1 MSRPPKKH
9 IFEVVEKAPTT
20 LDYALQ
26 YIEELGWFVL
36 PVWGVNDDG
45 SCRCGLPNDAPGH
58 KPGKHPQ
65 ANLAPRGHLDATN
78 NPDIAR
84 DWWATDPDAG
94 IGISL
99 AQSGLVA
106 LDIDPR
112 NGGDETLAKIESQ
125 HGVLYSDCVAVTQS
139 GGEHRLFRA
148 EDNTSYPSSIGTGLD
163 MKHNGYIVV
172 APSLGELGPYRW
184 HDNKSPIA
192 KVNPV
197 VPSEL
202 PKFIT
207 DRTRAKTEA
216 YEVVEKSGVPV
227 ATAQTFDDLRD
238 ALTYISSDDYN
249 TWVQV
254 GMALK
259 PYGEN
264 GYSVWMD
271 WSSKSPKFD
280 ATVSRR
286 KWDMLD
292 EPHSIT
298 FKSIFRSA
306 IDNGWVSRVGITP
319 KSVDEIHPLSLK
331 NDQGSGSHSVTSF
344 EYIMDDFM
352 STGINVLAGA
362 PGVGKTTLAIPL
374 ALSVAHI
381 YPVDYELIPTIRR
394 NIIIITESVVQV
406 QRIIYSVATFG
417 NTGARQEDFDSVKVI
432 PARRLKADIV
442 AQVADEYREWT
453 YPNEMADGGTFHAL
467 PLVLLDTANSIFDVE
482 SENDNSEVGKVM
494 AMLKEKFDGFPVIII
509 SHTAKALGSGESDML
524 SPRGA
529 SAWTGDAQGVYT
541 MFKDDVTEDR
551 ILQTTKVRFP
561 TDYQEL
567 TFTLVSN
574 SEHHKD
580 VLGYDDIL
588 YFTHAY
594 ARPLKDGERKSSKER
609 VKQSKANEKLQELCD
624 ALVRLIRKDPGQSRS
639 HYERL
644 STAKGGVAG
653 SQARKTEAIDHLIGD
668 GVVNNVP
675 LPDQRGRQTHGL
687 FLNEQKIT
695 NDVLDG
701 EDLPF

>member
-1 MSRPPKKH
+1 M
-9 IFEVVEKAPTT
+9 
-20 LDYALQ
+20 
-26 YIEELGWFVL
+26 
-36 PVWGVNDDG
+36 
-45 SCRCGLPNDAPGH
+45 
-58 KPGKHPQ
+58 
-65 ANLAPRGHLDATN
+65 
-78 NPDIAR
+78 
-84 DWWATDPDAG
+84 
-94 IGISL
+94 
-99 AQSGLVA
+99 
-106 LDIDPR
+106 
-112 NGGDETLAKIESQ
+112 
-125 HGVLYSDCVAVTQS
+125 
-139 GGEHRLFRA
+139 
-148 EDNTSYPSSIGTGLD
+148 
-163 MKHNGYIVV
+163 
-172 APSLGELGPYRW
+172 
-184 HDNKSPIA
+184 
-192 KVNPV
+192 
-197 VPSEL
+197 
-202 PKFIT
+202 
-207 DRTRAKTEA
+207 
-216 YEVVEKSGVPV
+216 
-227 ATAQTFDDLRD
+227 
-238 ALTYISSDDYN
+238 
-249 TWVQV
+249 
-254 GMALK
+254 
-259 PYGEN
+259 
-264 GYSVWMD
+264 
-271 WSSKSPKFD
+271 
-280 ATVSRR
+280 
-286 KWDMLD
+286 
-292 EPHSIT
+292 
-298 FKSIFRSA
+298 
-306 IDNGWVSRVGITP
+306 
-319 KSVDEIHPLSLK
+319 
-331 NDQGSGSHSVTSF
+331 
-344 EYIMDDFM
+344 
-352 STGINVLAGA
+352 
-362 PGVGKTTLAIPL
+362 
-374 ALSVAHI
+374 
-381 YPVDYELIPTIRR
+381 
-394 NIIIITESVVQV
+394 VQV

-417 NTGARQEDFDSVKVI
+417 NTGAREEDFDSVKVI

-467 PLVLLDTANSIFDVE
+467 PLLLLDTANSIFDVE

-541 MFKDDVTEDR
+541 MFRDDITEDR

-561 TDYQEL
+561 TDYNEL

-609 VKQSKANEKLQELCD
+609 VKQTKANEKLQELCD

>member
-9 IFEVVEKAPTT
+9 IFKIIDKAVTT
-20 LDYALQ
+20 LDCALQ
-26 YIEELGWFVL
+26 YADLGWAVL
-36 PVWGVNDDG
+36 PVWGINHEDG
-45 SCRCGLPNDAPGH
+45 TCRCGLPNDAPGH
-58 KPGKHPQ
+58 KPGKHP
-65 ANLAPRGHLDATN
+65 LATLTPRGHLDSTI
-78 NPDIAR
+78 NPDIIR
-84 DWWATDPDAG
+84 DWFSTDPTAN

-99 AQSGLVA
+99 ADSGLIA

-112 NGGDETLAKIESQ
+112 NGGDQTLEKIEQ
-125 HGVLYSDCVAVTQS
+125 EHGVLYSDCVAVTQS

-148 EDNTSYPSSIGTGLD
+148 EENTSYPSSIGPGLD
-163 MKHNGYIVV
+163 LKHHGYIVV
-172 APSLGELGPYRW
+172 APSMGELGPYKW
-184 HDNKSPIA
+184 KDNQSPIA
-192 KVNPV
+192 SVNPV
-197 VPSEL
+197 TPSEL
-202 PKFIT
+202 PKFIS
-207 DRTRAKTEA
+207 DKARAKTEA
-216 YEVVEKSGVPV
+216 YEIMERSGVPV
-227 ATAQTFDDLRD
+227 ATAQTFDDLRE
-238 ALTYISSDDYN
+238 ALTFINSDPYD

-271 WSSKSPKFD
+271 WSSRSPKFD
-280 ATVSRR
+280 ASSSRK
-286 KWDMLD
+286 KWDVLD
-292 EPHSIT
+292 HPHSIT
-298 FKSIFRSA
+298 FKSIFRAA
-306 IDNGWVSRVGITP
+306 IDNGWTSSATGRGVVEE
-319 KSVDEIHPLSLK
+319 VHPLSLQ
-331 NDQGSGSHSVTSF
+331 NDQGSGSHSVTTF
-344 EYIMDDFM
+344 EYIFNDFM

-381 YPVDYELIPTIRR
+381 YPVDYELIPSIRR
-394 NIIIITESVVQV
+394 NVIIITESVVQV

-442 AQVADEYREWT
+442 AQVAEEYREWT
-453 YPNEMADGGTFHAL
+453 YPNEMADGGTYHAL
-467 PLVLLDTANSIFDVE
+467 PLIMFDTANSVFDIE

-494 AMLKEKFDGFPVIII
+494 ASLKENFDGFPIII
-509 SHTAKALGSGESDML
+509 IAHTAKALGSGESDML

-541 MFKDDVTEDR
+541 MFRDSETEDR
-551 ILQTTKVRFP
+551 ILQATKVRFP

-594 ARPLKDGERKSSKER
+594 ARPLKDGERKSSKDR
-609 VKQSKANEKLQELCD
+609 AKLNKANEKLQELCD
-624 ALVRLIRKDPGQSRS
+624 ALVRLIRKEPGQSRS
-639 HYERL
+639 YYERL
-644 STAKGGVAG
+644 SATKGGVSG
-653 SQARKTEAIDHLIGD
+653 SQSRKTEAIDHLIGE
-668 GVVNNVP
+668 GLVENVP
-675 LPDQRGRQTHGL
+675 LPDQKGRQTHGL
-687 FLNEQKIT
+687 FINEQKIT
-695 NDVLDG
+695 NDRLDD

>member
-9 IFEVVEKAPTT
+9 IFKVVDKPVTT
-20 LDYALQ
+20 LDCALQ
-26 YIEELGWFVL
+26 YAELGWSVL

-45 SCRCGLPNDAPGH
+45 TCRCGLPNDAPGH
-58 KPGKHPQ
+58 KVGKHPQ
-65 ANLAPRGHLDATN
+65 ANLAPRGHLDATS
-78 NPDIAR
+78 NPHLIR
-84 DWWATDPDAG
+84 DWFSTDPTAN

-99 AQSGLVA
+99 ADSGLIA

-112 NGGDETLAKIESQ
+112 NGGDTTLEKIEQ
-125 HGVLYSDCVAVTQS
+125 EHGVLYSDCVAVTQS

-148 EDNTSYPSSIGTGLD
+148 EENTSYPSSIGPGLD
-163 MKHNGYIVV
+163 LKHHGYIVV
-172 APSLGELGPYRW
+172 APSLGELGPYKW
-184 HDNKSPIA
+184 KDNQSPIA
-192 KVNPV
+192 SVNPV
-197 VPSEL
+197 TPSEL
-202 PKFIT
+202 PKFIS
-207 DRTRAKTEA
+207 DRARAKIEA
-216 YEVVEKSGVPV
+216 YDVKEQSGVPV
-227 ATAQTFDDLRD
+227 ATAQTFDDLRE
-238 ALTYISSDDYN
+238 ALTYISSDEYS

-280 ATVSRR
+280 ASVSRR
-286 KWDMLD
+286 KWDILD

-298 FKSIFRSA
+298 FKSIFRAA
-306 IDNGWVSRVGITP
+306 IDNGWTSSATGRGV
-319 KSVDEIHPLSLK
+319 VDEVHPLSLR
-331 NDQGSGSHSVTSF
+331 NDQGSGSHSVTTF
-344 EYIMDDFM
+344 EYIFDDFM

-374 ALSVAHI
+374 ALSVAQI
-381 YPVDYELIPTIRR
+381 YPVDYELIPKIKR
-394 NIIIITESVVQV
+394 NVIIVTESVVQV

-417 NTGARQEDFDSVKVI
+417 NTGAREEDFDAVKVI

-442 AQVADEYREWT
+442 AQVAEEYKEWT
-453 YPNEMADGGTFHAL
+453 YPNEMADGGTYHAL
-467 PLVLLDTANSIFDVE
+467 PLVLFDTANSVFDIE

-541 MFKDDVTEDR
+541 MFKDEVTEDR
-551 ILQTTKVRFP
+551 ILQATKVRFA
-561 TDYQEL
+561 TDYSEL

-609 VKQSKANEKLQELCD
+609 AKLTKANEKLQELCD
-624 ALVRLIRKDPGQSRS
+624 ALVRLIRKEPGQSRS
-639 HYERL
+639 YYERL
-644 STAKGGVAG
+644 SSTKGGVAG
-653 SQARKTEAIDHLIGD
+653 SQSRKTEAIDHLIGE
-668 GVVNNVP
+668 GIVENVP
-675 LPDQRGRQTHGL
+675 LPDQKGRQTHGL

-695 NDVLDG
+695 NDKLDD

>member
-9 IFEVVEKAPTT
+9 IFKVVDKPVTT
-20 LDYALQ
+20 LDCALQ
-26 YIEELGWFVL
+26 YAELGWSVL

-45 SCRCGLPNDAPGH
+45 TCRCGLPNDAPGH
-58 KPGKHPQ
+58 KVGKHPQ
-65 ANLAPRGHLDATN
+65 ANLAPRGHLDATS
-78 NPDIAR
+78 NPHLIR
-84 DWWATDPDAG
+84 DWFSTDPTAN

-99 AQSGLVA
+99 ADSGLIA

-112 NGGDETLAKIESQ
+112 NGGDTTLEKIEQ
-125 HGVLYSDCVAVTQS
+125 EHGVLYSDCVAVTQS

-148 EDNTSYPSSIGTGLD
+148 EENTSYPSSIGPGLD
-163 MKHNGYIVV
+163 LKHHGYIVV
-172 APSLGELGPYRW
+172 APSLGELGPYKW
-184 HDNKSPIA
+184 KDNQSPIA
-192 KVNPV
+192 SVNPV
-197 VPSEL
+197 TPSEL
-202 PKFIT
+202 PKFIS
-207 DRTRAKTEA
+207 DRARAKIEA
-216 YEVVEKSGVPV
+216 YDVKEQSGVPV
-227 ATAQTFDDLRD
+227 ATAQTFDDLRE
-238 ALTYISSDDYN
+238 ALTYISSDEYS

-280 ATVSRR
+280 ASVSRR
-286 KWDMLD
+286 KWDILD

-298 FKSIFRSA
+298 FKSIFRAA
-306 IDNGWVSRVGITP
+306 IDNGWTSSATGRGV
-319 KSVDEIHPLSLK
+319 VDEVHPLSLR
-331 NDQGSGSHSVTSF
+331 NDQGSGSHSVTTF
-344 EYIMDDFM
+344 EYIFDDFM

-374 ALSVAHI
+374 ALSVAQI
-381 YPVDYELIPTIRR
+381 YPVDYELIPKIKR
-394 NIIIITESVVQV
+394 NVIIVTESVVQV

-417 NTGARQEDFDSVKVI
+417 NTGAREEDFDAVKVI

-442 AQVADEYREWT
+442 AQVAEEYKEWT
-453 YPNEMADGGTFHAL
+453 YPNEMADGGTYHAL
-467 PLVLLDTANSIFDVE
+467 PLVLFDTANSVFDIE

-541 MFKDDVTEDR
+541 MFKDEVTEDR
-551 ILQTTKVRFP
+551 ILQATKVRFA
-561 TDYQEL
+561 TDYSEL

-609 VKQSKANEKLQELCD
+609 AKLTKANEKLQELCD
-624 ALVRLIRKDPGQSRS
+624 ALVRLIRKEPGQSRS
-639 HYERL
+639 YYERL
-644 STAKGGVAG
+644 SSTKGGVSG
-653 SQARKTEAIDHLIGD
+653 SQSRKTEAIDHLIGE
-668 GVVNNVP
+668 GIVENVP
-675 LPDQRGRQTHGL
+675 LPDQKGRQTHGL

-695 NDVLDG
+695 NDKLDD

>member
-26 YIEELGWFVL
+26 YIELGWYLL

-45 SCRCGLPNDAPGH
+45 SCRCGLLNDAPGH

-65 ANLAPRGHLDATN
+65 ANLAPRGHLDATS

-148 EDNTSYPSSIGTGLD
+148 EENTSYPSSIGSGLD

-238 ALTYISSDDYN
+238 ALTYISSDEYN

-286 KWDMLD
+286 KWDVLD

-306 IDNGWVSRVGITP
+306 IDNGWVSRVGTTP

-331 NDQGSGSHSVTSF
+331 NDQGSGSHSIKPL
-344 EYIMDDFM
+344 EWIMNDYM
-352 STGINVLAGA
+352 STGINVLAGS
-362 PGVGKTTLAIPL
+362 PGVGKTTLVIPL

-381 YPVDYELIPTIRR
+381 YPVDYQLIPSIRR
-394 NIIIITESVVQV
+394 NVIIISEAVQQV

-417 NTGARQEDFDSVKVI
+417 NTGAREEDFDSVKVI

-442 AQVADEYREWT
+442 VQVADEYKEWT
-453 YPNEMADGGTFHAL
+453 YPNEMADGGTFHAA
-467 PLVLLDTANSIFDVE
+467 PLVVFDTANAVFDAE
-482 SENDNSEVGKVM
+482 ENDNSEVGRIM
-494 AMLKEKFDGFPVIII
+494 AALKTNFSDMPVIII
-509 SHTAKALGSGESDML
+509 AHTAKALGSGESDML

-541 MFKDDVTEDR
+541 MFKDEVTEDR

-561 TDYQEL
+561 TDYNEL

-594 ARPLKDGERKSSKER
+594 ARPLKDGERKSSK
-609 VKQSKANEKLQELCD
+609 
-624 ALVRLIRKDPGQSRS
+624 
-639 HYERL
+639 
-644 STAKGGVAG
+644 
-653 SQARKTEAIDHLIGD
+653 
-668 GVVNNVP
+668 
-675 LPDQRGRQTHGL
+675 
-687 FLNEQKIT
+687 
-695 NDVLDG
+695 
-701 EDLPF
+701 